1 MCGHEYVWLD
11 LIDRLIDHHHGDRIR
26 FIKRLRAN
34 QALIISFIS
43 SFMLNFLCLRVFDYF
58 STLFWQTERTKT
70 LDPRSS
76 EPGAEKEFI
85 SNFCLRPHLLIWYHS
100 VHHVPKIVTP
110 LFTLQNFCHL
120 SIMIRFGT
128 FISVYFLKLEPC
140 LKPFVLVLLFDIMCH
155 FWWLPL

>member
-11 LIDRLIDHHHGDRIR
+11 LIDRLIDHHHGYRIR

-58 STLFWQTERTKT
+58 STLFRQTEWTKT

-85 SNFCLRPHLLIWYHS
+85 SNFCLRPHLLIWYNS

-110 LFTLQNFCHL
+110 ELTILCLHCKILPSQYYDKIWNFYKRLFSEIGTL
-120 SIMIRFGT
+120 
-128 FISVYFLKLEPC
+128 P
-140 LKPFVLVLLFDIMCH
+140 
-155 FWWLPL
+155 